1 MTALTPNVPSHE
13 GLDRLASRYVEVDA
27 LSWHPTKFQG
37 VEFKTLLI
45 DPDTGMLTSLVRMA
59 PGSVLPDH
67 EHIQIEQ
74 TYVLEG
80 RLLDEDGE
88 VSSGNFVWRP
98 AGSRHA
104 AHAPDGALL
113 IGIFMKPNRFFHDDG
128 SETDMLGRDY
138 DKTWR

>member
-27 LSWHPTKFQG
+27 LSWQPTKFLG

>member
-1 MTALTPNVPSHE
+1 MTALTPNGPSHE

-27 LSWHPTKFQG
+27 LSWQPTKFQG

-88 VSSGNFVWRP
+88 GSSGNFVWRP

>member
-27 LSWHPTKFQG
+27 LSWQPTKFQG

-98 AGSRHA
+98 A
-104 AHAPDGALL
+104 
-113 IGIFMKPNRFFHDDG
+113 
-128 SETDMLGRDY
+128 
-138 DKTWR
+138 